1 MTNKDESKSTTTP
14 AENTAAKPSSNLSP
28 WDALEP
34 GAVVLWRIDPKEGWF
49 ECKIVA
55 VSKDRN
61 TLSLK
66 WRDWPS
72 FPQMEVKRL
81 AVGLLSVVK

>member
-1 MTNKDESKSTTTP
+1 MTNKDDPKPTTP
-14 AENTAAKPSSNLSP
+14 AAPDSTAKPSSLSP
-28 WDALEP
+28 WEALEP
-34 GAVVLWRIDPKEGWF
+34 GAVVLWRVDPKEGWF

-55 VSKDRN
+55 VSKDRK

-72 FPQMEVKRL
+72 FPQFDVKRL
-81 AVGLLSVVK
+81 AVGIICKVS

>member
-1 MTNKDESKSTTTP
+1 MTNKDDAKPTTP
-14 AENTAAKPSSNLSP
+14 SAENTAAKPSPFNP

-34 GAVVLWRIDPKEGWF
+34 GATVLWRVDPKEGWF

-55 VSKDRN
+55 VSKDRKH
-61 TLSLK
+61 LSLK